1 MFSRRIPSYNKM
13 SNDVNECIPIHSFEL
28 NLTVLPTD
36 KFKLTEEHDQAQN
49 ILYNEVRCENIYS

>member
-1 MFSRRIPSYNKM
+1 M